1 MPRCSKYVGLRLN
14 VGEVLLEMDQLTF
27 ETAEEIFGHGVVV
40 GIAPAGH
47 ALADTAGLRTVNLE
61 AALNLVWCDGVAVVG
76 ISGPLIGPPPHGG
89 DSGHLHLPVYALAG
103 AAKLRL
109 LR

>member
-47 ALADTAGLRTVNLE
+47 ALADT
-61 AALNLVWCDGVAVVG
+61 VG
-76 ISGPLIGPPPHGG
+76 IQTLTEGPGG
-89 DSGHLHLPVYALAG
+89 VLDAV
-103 AAKLRL
+103 AAMEDEAFGWPATAVRHVQG
-109 LR
+109 R